1 MAVGFSKKPNLYI
14 ISLFHFVV
22 LYSAVLNT
30 HMSTGKK
37 TQSRFILATLILSF
51 FGFGLQDCYKGVY
64 FGVAPWTTVG

>member
-22 LYSAVLNT
+22 LYSAVLT
-30 HMSTGKK
+30 AHLVDWKEDTEQIHIGYPDFKFL
-37 TQSRFILATLILSF
+37 RFWTL
-51 FGFGLQDCYKGVY
+51 Y